1 MAAYGGYVAT
11 QPIDFGAMAS
21 DFTGKAIA
29 IQEAQKQREEKQALL
44 QQQRAEKIAARDEER
59 TYKEQQDVLRDI
71 ERQAIEDNKIISKPI
86 PFTGSKTMDDLSAK
100 VVPLVADSNYE
111 LNKLMK
117 EDPSKSAELS
127 AKKANMNRDFQA
139 YAQVPEVAIKGKQY
153 LTEQAKYQSK
163 IGQMLGGK
171 YNSILDVGRKN
182 VTKTPDYR
190 LVFFDK
196 DEEGKDIP
204 DSGVPVSS
212 ISNYGAYEDKAVD
225 YDKEIADLKLGVYN
239 QLNAS
244 GRSQIEIK
252 SAKLNPEYQAI
263 TNSFAKSKAATPPD
277 IARILVELGGYGAYV
292 DGQNNIAPQN
302 QIDPATGNEF
312 VKPVIKFEL
321 TETGGYYPIVTQG
334 MQREAED
341 LIKRKIDASVGADI
355 TKTRNPEFVSGEGG
369 VDKLIQRDEVREVKK
384 MKPLLIKAKIANDFF
399 YGSRYGEIKQA
410 AMQNGVKNP
419 TISDKESYKV
429 LYGIPKGKK
438 KVEEIA
444 RFNTADEA
452 YAYLTGKPNVVEAAA
467 EYQLA
472 KDYATEND
480 LNIQPATKEVL
491 TFDMKAARG
500 MAPGKSD
507 EEIKA
512 IIIKQNPGKRLLWQN

>member
-1 MAAYGGYVAT
+1 MAAYGGYVAA
-11 QPIDFGAMAS
+11 QPADISGLVSEFG
-21 DFTGKAIA
+21 TKIA
-29 IQEAQKQREEKQALL
+29 AQQQSQKEREERSALIE
-44 QQQRAEKIAARDEER
+44 QQRAEKIAAKEEER
-59 TYKEQQDVLRDI
+59 AYREQQDILKDV
-71 ERQAIEDNKIISKPI
+71 ERQSIEDNKIISKPI
-86 PFTGSKTMDDLSAK
+86 PFVGSKTLDDLSAK
-100 VVPLVADSNYE
+100 VVPLVADSYAF
-111 LNKLMK
+111 LNKEIK
-117 EDPSKSAELS
+117 ADPSKAADLS
-127 AKKANMNRDFQA
+127 AKKANLNRDFQT
-139 YAQVPEVAIKGKQY
+139 YVEVPNIAIKGKQY
-153 LTEQAKYQSK
+153 LTEQAKNQSK

-171 YNSILDVGRKN
+171 YNSILDVGRKQ
-182 VTKTPDYR
+182 VKTNDDYR
-190 LVFFDK
+190 LVFSDN
-196 DEEGKDIP
+196 DEEGKLIL
-204 DSGVPVSS
+204 DSEVPVTA
-212 ISNYGAYEDKAVD
+212 ISNYAAYEDKAVD
-225 YDKEIADLKLGVYN
+225 YDKDIADLKLGVYN

-252 SAKLNPEYQAI
+252 SPKLNPEYQAV

-321 TETGGYYPIVTQG
+321 TDNGGYYPIVTQG

-355 TKTRNPEFVSGEGG
+355 TKTRNPEFVSGESG
-369 VDKLIQRDEVREVKK
+369 VDKLIQRDEIREAKK
-384 MKPLLIKAKIANDFF
+384 MKPLLTKAKIANDFF
-399 YGSRYGEIKQA
+399 YGNRLGEIKA
-410 AMQNGVKNP
+410 AARLNGIGNP
-419 TISDKESYKV
+419 TISDKVDYKV
-429 LYGIPKGKK
+429 LYGVPKGKK

-444 RFNTADEA
+444 RFNTPDEA
-452 YAYLTGKPNVVEAAA
+452 YAYLTGKSNVVEAAA

-472 KDYATEND
+472 KDFATEND
-480 LNIQPATKEVL
+480 LNIQPATKETL